1 MTTPGNST
9 LRGSEDGAVL
19 VEAAISLPIL
29 LFLMLGVIQFS
40 VAIWQADTMLQAVS
54 HFGRYAVIHAA
65 TCNASCIQSKIQAL
79 VPNAT
84 VSVPTITCTAS
95 TNWMTVTA
103 SHNVNIVTIP
113 GLSLG
118 TWSFSY
124 RVPIGSC

>member
-1 MTTPGNST
+1 MTTPGTPT
-9 LRGSEDGAVL
+9 LRGTDEGAVL
-19 VEAAISLPIL
+19 VEAAIALPIL

-40 VAIWQADTMLQAVS
+40 VAIWQANTMLQAVT
-54 HFGRYAVIHAA
+54 HFGRYAIVHAA
-65 TCNASCIQSKIQAL
+65 TCDTSCIQTKVQTL

-84 VSVPTITCTAS
+84 VPLPTVTCTAN

-124 RVPIGSC
+124 RVPIGPC